1 MIEKKVVE
9 SKLEELKS
17 NKLVVEERIR
27 VAQESIRQATADL
40 NAIAGAEQLCQ
51 QLLDDTDKNVVLPTG
66 ETMKV
71 EEPK

>member
-1 MIEKKVVE
+1 MIEKKVIE

-51 QLLDDTDKNVVLPTG
+51 QLLNDTDKNVVLPTG